1 MGFSGGGSNV
11 LKPHK
16 HSNAVQDG
24 SPLNMNNVTEASL
37 SAGDIVYSDGNALQR
52 LAIGSPAQQIKVNAG
67 ATAPEYFTAAV
78 AASNYEFLG
87 ASSVTAGTSVNVTF
101 TEVQPPDYVIG
112 VWTGDVTAGQGND
125 IEISGDTNS
134 NYDQIG
140 FYQLATTPTYLSTL
154 NQVRWNGVISSI
166 SGVGSTC
173 KVEVHT
179 NPQRNECYAFID
191 SYVTD
196 AATGAQKGYSILR
209 GQNSTAGQTGVTAIR
224 FFSGSNMTGTLN
236 VWAVRN

>member
-37 SAGDIVYSDGNALQR
+37 TAGDIVYSDGNALQR

-101 TEVQPPDYVIG
+101 AEVQPPDYCLGIFEG
-112 VWTGDVTAGQGND
+112 TVTAGQGND
-125 IEISGDTNS
+125 VDISGDTSS
-134 NYDQIG
+134 NYSQLGSYQIG
-140 FYQLATTPTYLSTL
+140 TSETLLSTL
-154 NQVRWNGVISSI
+154 NQVRWSGCLSSI
-166 SGVGSTC
+166 AGSGFTVRI
-173 KVEVHT
+173 ELHT
-179 NPQRNECYAFID
+179 NAQTSETHAFLD
-191 SYVTD
+191 GFSD
-196 AATGAQKGYSILR
+196 MQGMSSIR
-209 GQNSTAGQTGVTAIR
+209 GKNTTASTGVTAIR
-224 FFSGSNMTGTLN
+224 FFGASNFTGTLN
-236 VWAVRN
+236 CWAVRN

>member
-52 LAIGSPAQQIKVNAG
+52 LAIGTPAQQLKVNAG

-87 ASSVTAGTSVNVTF
+87 ASSVTAGTSVSVAF
-101 TEVQPPDYVIG
+101 TEVAPPSYVVGI
-112 VWTGDVTAGQGND
+112 WTGDVSAGQGND
-125 IEISGDTNS
+125 IEINADSS
-134 NYDQIG
+134 ALYDQIG

-179 NPQRNECYAFID
+179 NPERSECYAFID
-191 SYVTD
+191 AYVTD
-196 AATGAQKGYSILR
+196 AASGAQKGYSILR
-209 GQNSTAGQTGVTAIR
+209 GQLSSAQTGVTAIR

-236 VWAVRN
+236 CWAVRN

>member
-37 SAGDIVYSDGNALQR
+37 TAGDIVYSDGNALQS
-52 LAIGSPAQQIKVNAG
+52 LSIGTPAQQIKVNAL
-67 ATAPEYFTAAV
+67 ATAPEYFTPAV
-78 AASNYEFLG
+78 SASNYEFLG
-87 ASSVTAGTSVNVTF
+87 TASVTAGTTLPVTF

-112 VWTGDVTAGQGND
+112 IFTGTVTPGQGND
-125 IEISGDTNS
+125 IEISADTNA

-140 FYQLATTPTYLSTL
+140 NYTVATTQTQLSTL
-154 NQVRWNGVISSI
+154 NQVRWNGVLGSI
-166 SGVGSTC
+166 SGTGATC

-179 NPQRNECYAFID
+179 NPTRSECYAFID
-191 SYVTD
+191 TYTTD
-196 AATGAQKGYSILR
+196 ASAGSQKGFSTMR

-224 FFSGSNMTGTLN
+224 FFSGSNFTGTLN